1 MEIMGMVSKSTLV
14 SVSKH
19 STSTSSL
26 LNVSVQLVQLV
37 KSGEVAYNSCRE
49 LSSINC
55 KETIYI

>member
-1 MEIMGMVSKSTLV
+1 MVSKSTLV